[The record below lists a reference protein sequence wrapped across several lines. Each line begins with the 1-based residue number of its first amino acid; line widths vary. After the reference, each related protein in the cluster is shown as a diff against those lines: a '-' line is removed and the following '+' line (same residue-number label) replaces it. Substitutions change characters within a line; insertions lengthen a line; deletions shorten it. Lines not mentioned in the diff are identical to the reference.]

1 MAKKNKPSRPTT
13 AARSPDEEEND
24 LWRFVTSNVTP
35 LLRKKNE
42 KATDTPPPEKR
53 AAPKPEKPENSATAR
68 RPPRPAPK
76 PEKPENSATARRP
89 PRPAPELA
97 PGVVSGINKRTAAR
111 LKRGQLA
118 IEARIDLHG
127 MVRDEARREL
137 AAFLKEAQTA
147 GRRTVLVIT
156 GKGSRPGGGTGVLRA
171 AVPGWL
177 NEAPNRGRLLAFSRA
192 RPKDGGEGAL
202 YLLLKKKK

>member
-13 AARSPDEEEND
+13 AARSPDEEEDD

-42 KATDTPPPEKR
+42 KATDSPPPEKR
-53 AAPKPEKPENSATAR
+53 A
-68 RPPRPAPK
+68 APK

-111 LKRGQLA
+111 LKRGQLP
-118 IEARIDLHG
+118 IEASIDLHG
-127 MVRDEARREL
+127 MTQDEAHRAL
-137 AAFLKEAQTA
+137 AAFLEGAQTA
-147 GRRTVLVIT
+147 SRRAVRVIT
-156 GKGSRPGGGTGVLRA
+156 GKGLRPGGGIGVLRA
-171 AVPGWL
+171 AVPRWL
-177 NEAPNRGRLLAFSRA
+177 NEAPNRRRLLAFSQA

-202 YLLLKKKK
+202 YVLLKKKK